1 LRLLWLLLI
10 ALAERLAAGCA
21 SGIGLRVWLIC
32 GGKER
37 GRGRLLAELTLGRA
51 AWRRGC
57 RRAAKAAACANKKK
71 SCSQV
76 GTLDVRSQ
84 HGHQPLAAAADP

>member
-1 LRLLWLLLI
+1 MRLLWLLLI

-21 SGIGLRVWLIC
+21 GGSELRVGLIC

-37 GRGRLLAELTLGRA
+37 GRGRLLAGLTLGRA

-57 RRAAKAAACANKKK
+57 RRAAKAAGCAI